1 MKSFSGE
8 DEKVSPVTQWPDDN
22 SDHDRVYKRLKSMT
36 VDYRFRPREQL
47 MIGEL
52 ADRLRVSSTP
62 VREALIRL
70 QAEALLDIT
79 PRRGFF
85 AKTLNLKEMIDLVR
99 FQFVILS
106 SSVEYAVHEL
116 DSAVDV
122 IASLVP
128 TTDSKSDIA
137 SAIDAVGERS
147 LDQPGDDVRRV
158 EQVSVRIAAL
168 SENDAMMRAL
178 DNVNDRTHYVRTI
191 DLGDPERS
199 GAVRRSIEA
208 MTFALRRKDTAA
220 ALAVLKRDMDVQI
233 DRMPTLVKEG
243 INRAYTSLC

>member
-1 MKSFSGE
+1 
-8 DEKVSPVTQWPDDN
+8 VTQWPDDN
-22 SDHDRVYKRLKSMT
+22 SDHARVYKRLKAMT
-36 VDYRFRPREQL
+36 VNYRFRPREQL

-62 VREALIRL
+62 VRETLIRL

-106 SSVEYAVHEL
+106 SSVEHAVQGL

-128 TTDSKSDIA
+128 VENEAA
-137 SAIDAVGERS
+137 SAIDVVGERS

-199 GAVRRSIEA
+199 GEVRRNIEA
-208 MTFALRRKDTAA
+208 LSFALRRKDTAA

-233 DRMPTLVKEG
+233 DRMPALVKEG